1 MVKLINLS
9 ELKNVDPK
17 KAQRIERLKQ
27 RNNRP
32 SNGKQTRK
40 VSMGYKDYSFI

>member
-17 KAQRIERLKQ
+17 KAQRIENLRKA
-27 RNNRP
+27 NRP

-40 VSMGYKDYSFI
+40 VSMGYKNYSFI